1 MPLLRFDLIEG
12 RSKEDLKKLLDTCY
26 VAMVDAFG
34 VPERDRYQIVHQH
47 RAEEMIIEDTGLG
60 YPRTKDLVVISVV
73 SKQRTKEQKEKFYA
87 QIAERVEKECGVA
100 KTDVMISIV
109 ENGDAD
115 WSFGMGEAQFIKGLL

>member
-1 MPLLRFDLIEG
+1 MPLLRFDVIEG
-12 RSKEDLKKLLDTCY
+12 RSKEELKKLLDTCHE
-26 VAMVDAFG
+26 AMVDAFG

-47 RAEEMIIEDTGLG
+47 RPEEMIIEDTGLG

-73 SKQRTKEQKEKFYA
+73 SKQRTKEQKEQLYA
-87 QIAERVEKECGVA
+87 HA

-115 WSFGMGEAQFIKGLL
+115 WSFGMGEAQFIRGWL